1 MSSERREGL
10 PGRELIVSEVPGR
23 KGKWLCTVN
32 GSIFHSL
39 AKFRD
44 QDAVDEFFKWVKEN
58 EGRRLKRGEDE

>member
-10 PGRELIVSEVPGR
+10 PGRKLIVTRIPFR
-23 KGKWLCTVN
+23 KGWWLATKN
-32 GSIFHSL
+32 GSVVHSL

-58 EGRRLKRGEDE
+58 GGRRLEVSEYE